1 MDLDIKNEQ
10 LSRSSSNDDDE
21 EFENE
26 KLSGDDLSMGKS
38 ESPSDRPSKSKYK
51 KKRQFC
57 TECDKS
63 FSKREYLS
71 KHMTV
76 EHNLELEKIRPGRI
90 PLILKTPTGENDP
103 RPYKC
108 DQCEK
113 EYIKSKH
120 LSRHR
125 RTHLEQYCNECK
137 VQITANY
144 VDHMLKIHNY
154 EVPRPFEC
162 PDQECKKK
170 FRTRANLSAHMR
182 YHRAENRKYKCAVPM
197 CSKSFFFS
205 TDLRKHMKSHS
216 LERSVICDICGDALK
231 TSDTLKSHL
240 RIHTG
245 DRPYKCRQPGCQKAF
260 ATSNSLDIHTRTH
273 TGEKPFKCDLDGCQK
288 SFSDP
293 STLQVHKRLHTNE
306 SPFQVRTSCCVH
318 NIIIVLFCFVWF
330 FLHSVSSLRSA
341 NKTSQQF
348 AISLQTFSQK

>member
-1 MDLDIKNEQ
+1 MDLEVKNEQ
-10 LSRSSSNDDDE
+10 FSGSSSNVDDDE

-26 KLSGDDLSMGKS
+26 KSSMDDSMEKN
-38 ESPSDRPSKSKYK
+38 ESASDDKPSKPKYK

-63 FSKREYLS
+63 FSKWEYLS
-71 KHMTV
+71 KHMRV
-76 EHNLELEKIRPGRI
+76 DHCLELEKIKPGRV
-90 PLILKTPTGENDP
+90 PLILKMPTGENDP

-125 RTHLEQYCNECK
+125 RTHLQQYCNQCK
-137 VQITANY
+137 VPITTNY
-144 VDHMLKIHNY
+144 AEHMLKVHNY

-162 PDQECKKK
+162 PKEECKKM

-182 YHRAENRKYKCAVPM
+182 IHRAKNRTYKCTVHM
-197 CSKSFFFS
+197 CPKSFFFS

-216 LERSVICDICGDALK
+216 QERSVICDVCGDALK
-231 TSDTLKSHL
+231 TSDTLKSHM

-245 DRPYKCRQPGCQKAF
+245 ERPYKCVQCPRAF
-260 ATSNSLDIHTRTH
+260 STSNSLDIHTRTH
-273 TGEKPFKCDLDGCQK
+273 TGEKPFKCDADGCQK

-306 SPFQVRTSCCVH
+306 SPFQVRINLWCNLHTVHDSCV
-318 NIIIVLFCFVWF
+318 IILPYTLILLLFFG
-330 FLHSVSSLRSA
+330 
-341 NKTSQQF
+341 
-348 AISLQTFSQK
+348 